1 MKISYFYYNRYQSML
16 DKVAVVIDRLDLAI
30 LKVPVRGVL
39 ELRYILVNSSVDKS
53 ENSVIP

>member
-1 MKISYFYYNRYQSML
+1 ML

-39 ELRYILVNSSVDKS
+39 KVTELRYILVNSSVDKS